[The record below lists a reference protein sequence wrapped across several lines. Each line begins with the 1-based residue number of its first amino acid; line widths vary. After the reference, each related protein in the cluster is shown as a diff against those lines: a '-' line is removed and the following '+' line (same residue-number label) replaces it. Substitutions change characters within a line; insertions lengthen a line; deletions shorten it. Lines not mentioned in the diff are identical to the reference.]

1 MKRNSLLGAS
11 IILLTVIGCASNSND
26 EEIVINVDNKDE
38 AVVLHDDN
46 IAQALVNN
54 CFSCHAPMGSSDTRI
69 APPMGH
75 VKAHYIE
82 KYKSKDEF
90 VSAMSSFVNSPNK
103 EAGIMYGALEK
114 FGVMPNMQFDK
125 EVVNNIVNYI
135 YDNDIDSDEWLTK
148 YNKTSEPTFADDDYM
163 GKGRHI
169 VMTTKKQLGKN
180 LKKTIKTK
188 GTKEAVSFCSVKA
201 YPILDSMSTV
211 FNANIVRVSNKNRNP
226 KNKANAIETEYIINY
241 QTQLD
246 NGEELKPIIK
256 ETEDL
261 AIFYM
266 PIVTND
272 MCLQCHGPKNNI
284 DAEVLAEIKKHYPND
299 KATGYDIN
307 QIRGIWRIEMPKTK

>member
-1 MKRNSLLGAS
+1 MKHSVLIGLG
-11 IILLTVIGCASNSND
+11 IVVLFVQGCTSNSNN
-26 EEIVINVDNKDE
+26 EEKATNIDNAKE
-38 AVVLHDDN
+38 AVVLNNDD
-46 IAQALVNN
+46 IAQSLVNN
-54 CFSCHAPMGSSDTRI
+54 CFSCHAPMGSSETRI

-75 VKAHYIE
+75 VKEHYLE

-103 EAGIMYGALEK
+103 EAGIMYGALDK

-125 EVVNNIVNYI
+125 KTVNNIVNYI
-135 YDNDIDSDEWLTK
+135 YDNNIDSDEWLAK

-211 FNANIVRVSNKNRNP
+211 FNAHIVRVSDKNRNP
-226 KNKANAIETEYIINY
+226 KNEANAKETEYITKY

-246 NGEELKPIIK
+246 NGEELKPIVE
-256 ETEDL
+256 ETEEL

-272 MCLQCHGPKNNI
+272 MCLQCHGSKNNI